1 MSTRGNYYTY
11 LHAKWSMWYNGWLY
25 SIILA
30 RWWGPPAVPAYLGGQ
45 QKMLNGDEREDTY
58 RKANTTFFLTIP
70 TTA

>member
-1 MSTRGNYYTY
+1 
-11 LHAKWSMWYNGWLY
+11 MWYNGWLY

-30 RWWGPPAVPAYLGGQ
+30 RLSGPPAVLDYPGGQ
-45 QKMLNGDEREDTY
+45 QKMLIGGDEREDTY